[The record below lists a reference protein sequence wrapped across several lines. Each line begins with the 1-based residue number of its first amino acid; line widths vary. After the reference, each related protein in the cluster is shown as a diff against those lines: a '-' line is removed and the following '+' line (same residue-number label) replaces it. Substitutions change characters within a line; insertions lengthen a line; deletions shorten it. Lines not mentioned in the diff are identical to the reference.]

1 MAVKSKRSRQQAAS
15 VKQARK
21 GWMDSKT
28 GLKVIA
34 LVSILLAIF
43 EGWQISSFK
52 SPLESIVWGL
62 IFGASIWVV
71 AALYYVFAR
80 LIRRS

>member
-1 MAVKSKRSRQQAAS
+1 MAVKSKRSRQKAIPS
-15 VKQARK
+15 IQARK

-28 GLKVIA
+28 GLKVLA

-52 SPLESIVWGL
+52 SPLESILWGL
-62 IFGASIWVV
+62 IFGASIWVI
-71 AALYYVFAR
+71 AAIYYAFAR
-80 LIRRS
+80 WIKRN